1 MTYSIV
7 ALDRGT
13 GELGVAV
20 QTYWFG
26 VGSIVPWVE
35 PGGGAVATQ
44 SFVEPSYGPKGRDLM
59 RSGKNPSAALDE
71 LLAADEG
78 RESRQVAFLDASG
91 NVAQHSGSGC
101 QRAYGHV
108 AGDAVA

>member
-7 ALDRGT
+7 VLDRET

-35 PGGGAVATQ
+35 PGVGAVATQ
-44 SFVEPSYGPKGRDLM
+44 SFVEPSYGPKGLDLM
-59 RSGKNPSAALDE
+59 HAGKDAGDVLHE

-78 RESRQVAFLDASG
+78 RESRQVAS
-91 NVAQHSGSGC
+91 
-101 QRAYGHV
+101 
-108 AGDAVA
+108 